1 MAPPGAALA
10 FEPDKP
16 SDDDATTLIP
26 PSSKDWAEDA
36 EAVLNGSTS
45 GGVIVELDFKF
56 EAAFEVAA
64 SIEDAASTTP
74 LQWYFHEMIVS

>member
-1 MAPPGAALA
+1 
-10 FEPDKP
+10 
-16 SDDDATTLIP
+16 
-26 PSSKDWAEDA
+26 
-36 EAVLNGSTS
+36 LNGSTS

-74 LQWYFHEMIVS
+74 LQ